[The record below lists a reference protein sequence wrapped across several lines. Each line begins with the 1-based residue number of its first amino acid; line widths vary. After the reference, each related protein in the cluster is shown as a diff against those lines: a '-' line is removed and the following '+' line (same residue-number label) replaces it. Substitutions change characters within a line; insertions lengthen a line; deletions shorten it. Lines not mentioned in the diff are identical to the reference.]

1 MADNPLLGSAP
12 LPVESQSLDL
22 AAAVS
27 AACDRAESVEPRV
40 RSLLPEPGRRERLLA
55 EAEALA
61 SRFPDETDR
70 PPLFGALVGIKD
82 IFNVDGMPTRA
93 GSALPPEEFAGP
105 QAACVSRLADAGAL
119 IFGKTVT
126 TEFAYFEPGATTN
139 PHDTRHTP
147 GGSSSGS
154 AAGVAAG
161 IFSLAL
167 GSQTVGSVIRPAA
180 FCGVV
185 GFKPSYDRIP
195 TSGTLYFS
203 PAVDHVGAFATSV
216 ADMTRAAAVLCD
228 DWSPAAPPSD
238 PVLGVPDGP
247 YLDGTEA
254 EARTA
259 FEAQVAALAADGM
272 QIVRVP
278 AFAEYDEISRRHND
292 LTAAEY
298 ADVHA
303 DRFARCGSLFRARS
317 AALFDRGRTIPDA
330 VREAGLAGRAALRDE
345 LHTQMDA
352 TGIDAWLCPP
362 APGPAPHGVSSTG
375 NPALNLPWTH
385 AGMPA
390 ATVPAGLLNG
400 LPLGL
405 QLAGRF
411 GADEQLLGVATVLE
425 AAIAADAP
433 GLP

>member
-12 LPVESQSLDL
+12 LPDGSTTLDL
-22 AAAVS
+22 ASWIA
-27 AACDRAESVEPRV
+27 AACDRAEAVEPRL
-40 RSLLPEPGRRERLLA
+40 RSLLPEPERRRRLLA
-55 EAEALA
+55 EAEALITH
-61 SRFPDETDR
+61 FPDEASR

-93 GSALPPEEFAGP
+93 GSALPPEEFTGP
-105 QAACVSRLADAGAL
+105 QAACVSRLVDAGAL
-119 IFGKTVT
+119 VFGKTVT

-139 PHDTRHTP
+139 PHNTRHTP

-203 PAVDHVGAFATSV
+203 PAVDHVGTFATSV

-228 DWSPAAPPSD
+228 GWSPAASAVD

-247 YLDGTEA
+247 YLDGTEPA
-254 EARTA
+254 AREA
-259 FEAQVAALAADGM
+259 FESQIAALAANGI

-278 AFAEYDEISRRHND
+278 AFADYDEISRRHND

-303 DRFARCGSLFRARS
+303 DRFARWGSLFRARS
-317 AALFDRGRTIPDA
+317 AALFDHGLTIPEA
-330 VREAGLAGRAALRDE
+330 AREAGLAGRAALREE
-345 LHTQMDA
+345 LHTQMDES
-352 TGIDAWLCPP
+352 GIDAWLCPP
-362 APGPAPHGVSSTG
+362 APGTAPRGVSSTG

-390 ATVPAGLLNG
+390 ATVPAGLLDG
-400 LPLGL
+400 MPLGL
-405 QLAGRF
+405 QVAGRF
-411 GADEQLLGVATVLE
+411 GSDEQLLAIAALLETTLEAVLE
-425 AAIAADAP
+425 A
-433 GLP
+433 LP